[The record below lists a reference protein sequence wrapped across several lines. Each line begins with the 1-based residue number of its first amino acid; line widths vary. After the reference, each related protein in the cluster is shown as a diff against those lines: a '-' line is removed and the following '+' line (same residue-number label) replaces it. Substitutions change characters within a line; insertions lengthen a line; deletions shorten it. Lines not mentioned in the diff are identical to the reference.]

1 LSQFEFFMTF
11 YGLLLG
17 LGTAELFGGFAS
29 ILRERDP
36 PRLGIILPLV
46 GVIALIE
53 VMATFIDAW
62 TSLRGIGIN
71 MPQFAVPMLVGLV
84 YFVLG
89 VVMVPR
95 HLDDWP
101 DLDFYFDRRRPWI
114 LGLLLTANLLLMIT
128 EITAM
133 VQGHRPSDPATLT
146 NYALRNLWLFA
157 SYAVLLLS
165 RRRWLDYA
173 AASSVLTF
181 YFVSYIVGTFFG

>member
-1 LSQFEFFMTF
+1 MSQFEFFMTF

-17 LGTAELFGGFAS
+17 LATAELFGGFAS
-29 ILRERDP
+29 ILRERAP

-53 VMATFIDAW
+53 IMATFIDAW
-62 TSLRGIGIN
+62 MSLRGIGIN

-101 DLDFYFDRRRPWI
+101 DLDSYFDRRRPWI
-114 LGLLLTANLLLMIT
+114 VGLLLAANLLLMIT

-133 VQGHRPSDPATLT
+133 VQGHRASDPAELT
-146 NYALRNLWLFA
+146 AYALRNFWLFA
-157 SYAVLLLS
+157 SYAMLLLS
-165 RRRWLDYA
+165 RRRWLDHA
-173 AASSVLTF
+173 AAASVLTF
-181 YFVSYIVGTFFG
+181 YFVSYIVRPFFG

>member
-1 LSQFEFFMTF
+1 MTPFEFFMTF

-17 LGTAELFGGFAS
+17 LATAELFGGFAS
-29 ILRERDP
+29 ILRERTP

-53 VMATFIDAW
+53 IMATFLDAW
-62 TSLRGIGIN
+62 MSLRGIAIN

-84 YFVLG
+84 YYVLA

-101 DLDFYFDRRRPWI
+101 DLDSYFDHRRPW
-114 LGLLLTANLLLMIT
+114 LAGLLLAANLLLMIT
-128 EITAM
+128 EVTAM
-133 VQGHRPSDPATLT
+133 VQGHRPSDAARLT
-146 NYALRNLWLFA
+146 TYVLRNSWLLA
-157 SYAVLLLS
+157 SYALLLLS

-173 AASSVLTF
+173 AAASVLSF
-181 YFVSYIVGTFFG
+181 YFVSYVVGALLS

>member
-1 LSQFEFFMTF
+1 VSQFEFFMAF

-29 ILRERDP
+29 LLRERNP

-53 VMATFIDAW
+53 IMATFIDAW
-62 TSLRGIGIN
+62 TSLRGIAIN

-95 HLDDWP
+95 HLEDWP
-101 DLDFYFDRRRPWI
+101 DLDGYFDRRRPWI
-114 LGLLLTANLLLMIT
+114 VGLLLAANLLLMIT
-128 EITAM
+128 EVTAM

-146 NYALRNLWLFA
+146 NYVLRNVWLFA
-157 SYAVLLLS
+157 SYVLLLLS

-173 AASSVLTF
+173 AAVSVLAF
-181 YFVSYIVGTFFG
+181 YFVSYVARPLFG

>member
-1 LSQFEFFMTF
+1 MSNFEFFMTF

-46 GVIALIE
+46 GAIALIE
-53 VMATFIDAW
+53 IMATFIDAW

-95 HLDDWP
+95 HLADWP
-101 DLDFYFDRRRPWI
+101 DLDGYFDRRRAWI
-114 LGLLLTANLLLMIT
+114 VGLLLAANLLLMIT

-133 VQGHRPSDPATLT
+133 VQGHRPSDATALT
-146 NYALRNLWLFA
+146 YYLLRNSWLLA
-157 SYAVLLLS
+157 SYALLLLS

-173 AASSVLTF
+173 AAGSVLTF
-181 YFVSYIVGTFFG
+181 YFASYIVGAFLG

>member
-1 LSQFEFFMTF
+1 MSQFEFFMAF
-11 YGLLLG
+11 YSLLLG
-17 LGTAELFGGFAS
+17 LAVAELFGGFAN
-29 ILRERDP
+29 ILRERAP

-46 GVIALIE
+46 GGIALIE
-53 VMATFIDAW
+53 ILATFIDAW

-101 DLDFYFDRRRPWI
+101 DLDSYFDRRRPWI
-114 LGLLLTANLLLMIT
+114 VGLLLAANLLLMIT

-133 VQGHRPSDPATLT
+133 IQGHRPSDPATVT
-146 NYALRNLWLFA
+146 AYALRNLWLFT
-157 SYAVLLLS
+157 SYAALLFS

-173 AASSVLTF
+173 AAASVLVF
-181 YFVSYIVGTFFG
+181 YFVSYGIGPFLG